1 MFGGVPRWLTA
12 LFILL
17 AKIRCRLVGF
27 RPVRK
32 LIRAIG
38 FVWETR
44 TIDDRSRRIL
54 LYRFLPRLMRISRM
68 MCTIDLFIS
77 VVGIDVRT
85 V

>member
-1 MFGGVPRWLTA
+1 MVFGGVPRWLTA

-32 LIRAIG
+32 LIRPIG

-44 TIDDRSRRIL
+44 TIDDRFEEDFE
-54 LYRFLPRLMRISRM
+54 YRFLH
-68 MCTIDLFIS
+68 
-77 VVGIDVRT
+77 DVNEDFSDD
-85 V
+85 VYD